1 MVDPGTDS
9 QPNLPSEIA
18 GYRIVRLLGEGGM
31 SVVYAAMQ
39 KQPKRMV
46 ALVYTHYAAVVWATA

>member
-1 MVDPGTDS
+1 MPEPGTDN
-9 QPNLPSEIA
+9 QPTLPSDIA

-39 KQPKRMV
+39 KQPK
-46 ALVYTHYAAVVWATA
+46 